1 MKKLILVRHAKSSWE
16 APLNDFD
23 RPLTSRGINDA
34 HLVSSH
40 IVPLLPSTF
49 ICWSSTAQRAR
60 ETALIF
66 AQNIGCPVKSI
77 IFDNNLYTFE
87 RSALEK
93 VIKGCNDEYEN
104 VILFGHNE
112 AITNFVNK
120 FGTINI
126 DNVSTSGVVFLT
138 FQSASWRDISKGIT
152 ERVVFP
158 RDLK

>member
-1 MKKLILVRHAKSSWE
+1 
-16 APLNDFD
+16 
-23 RPLTSRGINDA
+23 
-34 HLVSSH
+34 
-40 IVPLLPSTF
+40 
-49 ICWSSTAQRAR
+49 
-60 ETALIF
+60 
-66 AQNIGCPVKSI
+66 
-77 IFDNNLYTFE
+77 LYTFE